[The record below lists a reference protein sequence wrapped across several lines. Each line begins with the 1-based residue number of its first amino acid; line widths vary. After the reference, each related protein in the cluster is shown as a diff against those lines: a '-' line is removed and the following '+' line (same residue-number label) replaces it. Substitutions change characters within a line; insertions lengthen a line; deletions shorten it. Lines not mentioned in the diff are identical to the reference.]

1 MKKITYFY
9 LKTCP
14 YCRQADRLLEEA
26 RAKRPELAQVEIE
39 KIEETE
45 RPDIADQY
53 EYYYVPCF
61 YLGKEKL
68 LEGVPTYA
76 AVEKALERAL

>member
-45 RPDIADQY
+45 RPDITDQ
-53 EYYYVPCF
+53 
-61 YLGKEKL
+61 
-68 LEGVPTYA
+68 
-76 AVEKALERAL
+76 